1 MISITRK
8 STLTGKERTKQLP
21 ITQEQL
27 DMYEAGVYHGAAFPG
42 SSEEDIRFIRS
53 GITAPEHEAF
63 VKAEAENRGK
73 GCGAC

>member
-8 STLTGKERTKQLP
+8 SNLTGKERTKQLP

-27 DMYEAGVYHGAAFPG
+27 DMYDAGVYYGSAFPD

-53 GITAPEHEAF
+53 GVTAPEHEAF
-63 VKAEAENRGK
+63 VKGEAENRRK